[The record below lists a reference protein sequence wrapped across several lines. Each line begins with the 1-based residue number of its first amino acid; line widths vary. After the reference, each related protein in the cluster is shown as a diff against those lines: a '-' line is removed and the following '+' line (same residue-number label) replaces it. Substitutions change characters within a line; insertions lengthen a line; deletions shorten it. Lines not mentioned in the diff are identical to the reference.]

1 MARRGTMHLVS
12 GNLIVTNGT
21 IVTGE
26 DPSRVLE
33 GGAVSIREGIIDE
46 VVDARGAADLLT
58 RRAGVTVLDAGGGV
72 VMPGLVNVHLH
83 LYSAFARGIRVPGP
97 PPRNFVE
104 VLERLWWRLDRT
116 LTADDVYFS
125 ALAGAIES
133 AKSGTTTLID
143 HHASPHACDG
153 SLSLVHDALD
163 AVGLRGVLAYEVS
176 DRDGRQR
183 EGIAENARFIAR
195 CREKSGA
202 GRFAGLFGLHASFTL
217 SDATL
222 AEARAA
228 AESLDAPFHV
238 HVAEDAHDLAHA
250 RATSGKS
257 VVRRLADAGILRP
270 GTIAAHCIHLEDGD
284 ERVLA
289 ERGIVVA
296 HCPQSNTNN
305 AVGTADVM
313 QLLNAGVT
321 VGLGTDGFTMSI
333 PHEAEVGVIVHR
345 LARRDPAAAFG
356 EIVGAATRTNP
367 HIASRYL
374 GVKLGEIAPGSAG
387 DLAIFR
393 YEPPTPLT
401 ADSFGGH
408 LLFGIAR
415 APVAATVVAGRVV
428 QRDGR
433 IEGIDEERILAECR
447 ARCADFWRRFEG
459 A

>member
-1 MARRGTMHLVS
+1 MRLVS
-12 GNLIVTNGT
+12 GSLIVTNGT
-21 IVTGE
+21 IVTCE
-26 DPSRVLE
+26 EHPRVLE
-33 GGAVSIREGIIDE
+33 GGALSIRDGVIDE
-46 VVDARGAADLLT
+46 VADARAANELLA
-58 RRAGVTVLDAGGGV
+58 RRAGTPVLDARGGV

-97 PPRNFVE
+97 APRNFID

-133 AKSGTTTLID
+133 AKAGTTTLID
-143 HHASPHACDG
+143 HHASPNACDS

-195 CREKSGA
+195 CREKGGD

-228 AESLDAPFHV
+228 ADSLGAPFHV
-238 HVAEDAHDLAHA
+238 HVAEDRHDLEHA
-250 RATSGKS
+250 RAASGGKS

-284 ERVLA
+284 ERILA
-289 ERGIVVA
+289 ERGVVVA

-305 AVGTADVM
+305 AVGTADVRR
-313 QLLNAGVT
+313 LLDAGVE
-321 VGLGTDGFTMSI
+321 VGLGTDGFTMSL
-333 PHEAEVGVIVHR
+333 PHEAQVGVIVHR

-356 EIVGAATRTNP
+356 A
-367 HIASRYL
+367 
-374 GVKLGEIAPGSAG
+374 IAPGCAG

-401 ADSFGGH
+401 VDSFAGH

-433 IEGIDEERILAECR
+433 IEGLDEERVLAECR
-447 ARCADFWRRFEG
+447 SRCADFWQRFER